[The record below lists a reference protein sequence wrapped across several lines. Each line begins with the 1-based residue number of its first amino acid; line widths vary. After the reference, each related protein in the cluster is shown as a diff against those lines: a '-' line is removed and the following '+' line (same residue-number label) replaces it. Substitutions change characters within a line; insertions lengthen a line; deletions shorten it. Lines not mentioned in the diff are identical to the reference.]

1 MAEAGPEDRRAS
13 RRVADPS
20 ALVAARSALSPVRIA
35 HSLPGS
41 EHPRAAGRRRA
52 SIAALLML
60 SDLIAVGVVLQA
72 TQAFELAGLRPA
84 LATSAVSLVAWGVLG
99 LHRPRFKLSVI
110 EELPRLAVG
119 AGLGLLVAALMTAL
133 TLGGSIALGLMIL
146 AAAIILRLVTHGQIR
161 RLRSVGRALVTPAI
175 LYGSGSMRDDFQR
188 RVATNASAGLRLVGS
203 IDAADPDDDS
213 AEPDRLVVR
222 DADGE
227 PAGYLGDMRGGA
239 LVVVDPGALPGHDL
253 KALLRSCHARGVET
267 WVASPLDEMAPMGLA
282 DDHVA
287 GMSIQRVQPGYQR
300 RVGFAVKRAF
310 DFSASA
316 LAILLL
322 APVLIGVALAV
333 RLELGRGVLFKQ
345 ERVGLNGE
353 LFTVLKFRS
362 MPHADSPRSWG
373 SAAGDQSIG
382 PVGRFIRRFS
392 LDELPQLFNILR
404 GDMSVVGPRPEQ
416 PRFVEEFSERF
427 PGYSLRHR
435 VPVGLTGLSAVEGLR
450 GNTSLR
456 DRVHYDNVYIENWS
470 IWLDIRIMMRTIV
483 AVVTGSG
490 E

>member
-1 MAEAGPEDRRAS
+1 MAAPDPGRTRSS
-13 RRVADPS
+13 RRVSDAS
-20 ALVAARSALSPVRIA
+20 AYVAARSESSPVRVA
-35 HSLPGS
+35 HSLPGT
-41 EHPRAAGRRRA
+41 EPPKAAGRRRTA
-52 SIAALLML
+52 ITALLL
-60 SDLIAVGVVLQA
+60 LADLVSLAVVLEA
-72 TQAFELAGLRPA
+72 TQAFA
-84 LATSAVSLVAWGVLG
+84 LADLPTALTTCAVAIVAWAVLG
-99 LHRPRFKLSVI
+99 LHRPRFKFSVM

-119 AGLGLLVAALMTAL
+119 TAIGLLISAVVTPMSLRGGLALAALIAAL
-133 TLGGSIALGLMIL
+133 TIALRLL
-146 AAAIILRLVTHGQIR
+146 AHGQIR
-161 RLRSVGRALVTPAI
+161 RLRSSGHTLVTPAI
-175 LYGSGSMRDDFQR
+175 LFGAGSMRDDFLR
-188 RVATNASAGLRLVGS
+188 RVAKSQSAGLRLVGT
-203 IDAADPDDDS
+203 IDAQDFDQGDG
-213 AEPDRLVVR
+213 EPDHLVVR
-222 DADGE
+222 DGDGE

-239 LVVVDPGALPGHDL
+239 LVVVDPGAIPGHDL

-287 GMSIQRVQPGYQR
+287 GMSIQRVQPGYQKR
-300 RVGFAVKRAF
+300 GRFALKRAF
-310 DFSASA
+310 DFVAA
-316 LAILLL
+316 GLAILLL
-322 APVLIGVALAV
+322 SPVLVAVAVAV
-333 RLELGRGVLFKQ
+333 RIELGKGVLFKQ

-373 SAAGDQSIG
+373 SAAGDKSIG
-382 PVGRFIRRFS
+382 RVGRFIRRFS
-392 LDELPQLFNILR
+392 LDELPQLFNILK

-435 VPVGLTGLSAVEGLR
+435 VPVGLTGLSAVEGFR

-470 IWLDIRIMMRTIV
+470 IWLDIRILMRTFI
-483 AVVTGSG
+483 AVFTGSG